1 MKRYVPGKER
11 HRPYYLEL
19 LVELPARSITD
30 IVVQFDYV
38 FLKWQEYPPD
48 ANHGFYI
55 GSAVVTAWL
64 PVARNYTGL
73 PQDGSLISS
82 WSVQFYWSYTYFYL
96 FSHKRVYSLPV
107 NFCLFYHYR
116 YQVHC
121 TEFNARRQ
129 LCCVNIFCQNYL
141 LFNCEI
147 FRYKNYYFNIISFF
161 NMNFCLSS

>member
-64 PVARNYTGL
+64 PVARNFTGL

-82 WSVQFYWSYTYFYL
+82 WSVQFHKSCTYFYL
-96 FSHKRVYSLPV
+96 FSQKRGYSLQV
-107 NFCLFYHYR
+107 YFCLFYHTRIKFIALSSMQQDY
-116 YQVHC
+116 
-121 TEFNARRQ
+121 
-129 LCCVNIFCQNYL
+129 CVNIFMPTL
-141 LFNCEI
+141 L
-147 FRYKNYYFNIISFF
+147 II
-161 NMNFCLSS
+161 

>member
-1 MKRYVPGKER
+1 MHINISVMKRYVPGKER

-82 WSVQFYWSYTYFYL
+82 WSVQFHKSYFYL
-96 FSHKRVYSLPV
+96 FSQKRVTSLQV
-107 NFCLFYHYR
+107 YFCLFYHN
-116 YQVHC
+116 V
-121 TEFNARRQ
+121 
-129 LCCVNIFCQNYL
+129 
-141 LFNCEI
+141 
-147 FRYKNYYFNIISFF
+147 
-161 NMNFCLSS
+161 SSSLH

>member
-30 IVVQFDYV
+30 VVVQFDYV

-82 WSVQFYWSYTYFYL
+82 WSVKFYKSYIFL
-96 FSHKRVYSLPV
+96 ICSLKKEFIIYP
-107 NFCLFYHYR
+107 FILILFYQYR
-116 YQVHC
+116 FQVGC
-121 TEFNARRQ
+121 TEFNATR
-129 LCCVNIFCQNYL
+129 L
-141 LFNCEI
+141 L
-147 FRYKNYYFNIISFF
+147 
-161 NMNFCLSS
+161 